1 MIFIGRIFHINS
13 IMGSGKTSAA
23 INYINSHPDEKF
35 IVITP
40 FLSEIER
47 FVSACPMLKFRVP
60 SNEKVNC
67 KSASFKFL
75 IKNRKNIVTTHQ
87 LLFLQ
92 NTDII
97 EYLNDYNLM
106 CDEAFNC
113 AIKEFNKYW
122 PFEKKMIMDTCFTLE
137 EDGTLVWKQNKNY
150 NGTLFKELKNLSDQ
164 GRLKGFHTGDNY
176 GIFEVF
182 PSEILLAFK
191 NVFVLTFLFE
201 YQYFYYYL
209 KSEKIETE
217 PLYVMEDSGNYYFT
231 DIEPERKPMDI
242 DKLIHIHYGKITP
255 SFPNGK
261 INAIGDNP
269 FSLSK
274 NWYKTRGD
282 LEKLQKD
289 LDNYL
294 TNIVKTPARK
304 VMWTTYKEFKTK
316 LCGKR
321 HRRNYVS
328 CNAKATNDFSGRTT
342 LAYLVNL
349 FMSPSI
355 VMYFNSFGINVS
367 QNGFTLSETV
377 QWIWRGAI
385 RDGKE
390 IDLYIPS
397 SRTRN
402 LVVAFIDYVCGKTDK
417 IVGIDAVLDLNS
429 TEIEDETNI
438 YEDEN
443 IETYVVDIDNFG
455 DYADEEKSIIPCEKI
470 SNKAIPSFA
479 QVS

>member
-1 MIFIGRIFHINS
+1 
-13 IMGSGKTSAA
+13 MGSGKTSAA
-23 INYINSHPDEKF
+23 INFINSHPEEKF
-35 IVITP
+35 IVLTP
-40 FLSEIER
+40 FLSEIDR
-47 FVSACPMLKFRVP
+47 FVSACPKHNFQVP
-60 SNEKVNC
+60 ACENVNC
-67 KSASFKFL
+67 KSVSFNYYL
-75 IKNRKNIVTTHQ
+75 EHGKNIVATHQ
-87 LLFLQ
+87 LLFVQ
-92 NTDII
+92 NATIVEKI
-97 EYLNDYNLM
+97 HDYNLII
-106 CDEAFNC
+106 DEAFNC
-113 AIKEFNKYW
+113 AIKEIDKLW
-122 PFEKKMIMDTCFTLE
+122 PFEKKMIFENCFNLE
-137 EDGTLVWKQNKNY
+137 KDGTLVWKQNKNY
-150 NGTLFKELKNLSDQ
+150 NGDLLKKLKNLSDQ

-209 KSEKIETE
+209 KSENIETK

-231 DIEPERKPMDI
+231 NIEPEQKPINI
-242 DKLIHIHYGKITP
+242 DKLIHIHMGKGTKA
-255 SFPNGK
+255 FPNGK
-261 INAIGDNP
+261 INSIGDNP
-269 FSLSK
+269 FALSK

-282 LEKLQKD
+282 LMKLQKD

-377 QWIWRGAI
+377 QWIWRSAI
-385 RDGKE
+385 RNGKE

-402 LVVAFIDYVCGKTDK
+402 LVIAFIDYVCGKTDT
-417 IVGIDAVLDLNS
+417 ILGIDAVLDLNS

-443 IETYVVDIDNFG
+443 IETYVVDINNFG
-455 DYADEEKSIIPCEKI
+455 DYADEEKRIIPWEKV
-470 SNKAIPSFA
+470 SSKTIPSSV